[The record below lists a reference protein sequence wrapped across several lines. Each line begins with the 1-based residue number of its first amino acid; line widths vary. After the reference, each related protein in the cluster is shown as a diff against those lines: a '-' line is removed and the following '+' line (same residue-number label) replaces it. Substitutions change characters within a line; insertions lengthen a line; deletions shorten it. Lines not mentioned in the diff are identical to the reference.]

1 MTTTGRA
8 IERAFREEYGR
19 VVAGLIRLL
28 GDFQLAEDVV
38 AEAFATA
45 LEKWPDEGIPDR
57 PGAWITTVARN
68 RARDRLRK
76 LKTHA
81 DKSEQ
86 IKRLAQLEL
95 EETEVDLD
103 SQRFPDDRLRLLF
116 TCCHPAIAVHAQVAL
131 TLRTLGGL
139 ATPEIAR
146 AFLVPEQTMAQRLV
160 RAKKKIREAAIPY
173 RVPPPEQL
181 DERLEAVLAVLY
193 LIFNE
198 GYSATQGDTL
208 LREDMCAEAIRLGR
222 MLVKL
227 MPEPPE
233 ARGVLALMLLHDSR
247 RATRVD
253 EDGHLVVLEKQD
265 RSRWDSERIR
275 EGLAVLDE
283 ALERRRP
290 GPYQLQAAIA
300 ALHARAATP
309 EDTDWAQIAALYDRL
324 LHFLPSPVVRLNR
337 AVAIAMAFGPQRG
350 LEELEVISCTGELDG
365 YHLLPA
371 ARADLLR
378 RDGQFAEAA
387 ERYAEALGL
396 VRNDKERAYLSR
408 RLAECEAKL

>member
-1 MTTTGRA
+1 M
-8 IERAFREEYGR
+8 
-19 VVAGLIRLL
+19 VAGLIRLL

-38 AEAFATA
+38 ADAFATA
-45 LEKWPDEGIPDR
+45 LEKWPEEGIPDR

-76 LKTHA
+76 VKTHA

-86 IKRLAQLEL
+86 IKRLAQLEV
-95 EETEVDLD
+95 EEMDLD

-198 GYSATQGDTL
+198 GYSATQGETL
-208 LREDMCAEAIRLGR
+208 VRDDLCAEAIRLAR

-233 ARGVLALMLLHDSR
+233 ARGLLALMLLHDSR
-247 RATRVD
+247 RAARVD
-253 EDGHLVVLEKQD
+253 ADGELVVLEKQD
-265 RSRWDSERIR
+265 RSRWDQQRIR
-275 EGLAVLDE
+275 DGLTVLDG
-283 ALERRRP
+283 ALELRGP

-309 EDTDWAQIAALYDRL
+309 EETDWPQIAALYGRL
-324 LHFLPSPVVRLNR
+324 LSFLPSPVVRLNR
-337 AVAIAMAFGPQRG
+337 AVAVAMAFGPDRG
-350 LEELEVISCTGELDG
+350 LEELEAIAGSGELDG

-378 RDGQFAEAA
+378 RASRFGEAA
-387 ERYAEALGL
+387 EQYAEALGL

>member
-1 MTTTGRA
+1 M
-8 IERAFREEYGR
+8 
-19 VVAGLIRLL
+19 VAGLIRLL

-38 AEAFATA
+38 ADAFATA
-45 LEKWPDEGIPDR
+45 LEKWPEEGIPDR

-76 LKTHA
+76 VKTHA

-86 IKRLAQLEL
+86 IKQLAQLEV
-95 EETEVDLD
+95 EGTRMDLD
-103 SQRFPDDRLRLLF
+103 SHRFPDDRLRLLF

-139 ATPEIAR
+139 STPEIAR

-198 GYSATQGDTL
+198 GYSATLGDAL
-208 LREDMCAEAIRLGR
+208 VREDLCAEAIRLGR

-227 MPEPPE
+227 MPEPAE
-233 ARGVLALMLLHDSR
+233 ARGLLALMLLHDSR
-247 RATRVD
+247 RTTRVD
-253 EDGHLVVLEKQD
+253 EDGELVVLEKQD
-265 RSRWDSERIR
+265 RSRWDRDRIH
-275 EGLAVLDE
+275 EGLTVLDG
-283 ALERRRP
+283 ALDLRRP

-300 ALHARAATP
+300 ALHARASTP
-309 EDTDWAQIAALYDRL
+309 EETDWPQIAALYGRL
-324 LHFLPSPVVRLNR
+324 LDFLPSPVVRLNQ
-337 AVAIAMAFGPQRG
+337 AVAIAMAFGPDRG
-350 LEELEVISCTGELDG
+350 LEELEAIARTGELDG

-378 RDGQFAEAA
+378 RASRFGEAA
-387 ERYAEALGL
+387 EQYAEALGL
-396 VRNDKERAYLSR
+396 VRNDTERAYLSR